1 MKVQRMLLHHFP
13 GSRSTRVR
21 WALLETVGDDFETVR
36 VDLYG
41 GEQYA
46 PEYLASNPNH
56 NVPVLEITFEDGSKR
71 HMLESVAMV
80 EWLADGFPEK
90 QLAPPIGLSAA
101 RADYL
106 QMLHFGG
113 TWMDMML
120 WQIRVHEHI
129 LPTDQCDQRTID
141 RYRKKLSR
149 EVEPQLIARLGSQ
162 PFICGDQFTAA
173 DIVIG
178 HNVIWAR
185 AYQQCQDGVFKD
197 YLSRLAARPAFNQA
211 IADIGEFE
219 PEVPNREQL
228 KGVLV

>member
-1 MKVQRMLLHHFP
+1 MTRKKLLLHHFP

-21 WALLETVGDDFETVR
+21 WALHETVGDDFELHR

-56 NVPVLEITFEDGSKR
+56 NVPVLEITFAGGAT
-71 HMLESVAMV
+71 HCMLESVAMV
-80 EWLADGFPEK
+80 EWLVDAFPEK
-90 QLAPPIGLSAA
+90 QLAPAIELSAA

-113 TWMDMML
+113 SWMDMML

-129 LPTDQCDQRTID
+129 LPSDQVDQRTID
-141 RYRKKLSR
+141 RYRKKFVR
-149 EVEPQLIARLGSQ
+149 EVEPQLLARLQSR
-162 PFICGDQFTAA
+162 PFVCGKQFSGA

-178 HNVIWAR
+178 HNVVWAR
-185 AYQQCQDGVFKD
+185 AYQLCEDPVFEA
-197 YLSRLAARPAFNQA
+197 YLLRLGERPAFQLAFSDINEFQA
-211 IADIGEFE
+211 
-219 PEVPNREQL
+219 EVPNRELL